1 MEMERAYRE
10 YFHDVFLYLCGLTG
24 DPVLAEELAQ
34 ETFAKAL
41 RSVGQFDGR
50 KDIRAWLFTI
60 AKNTLNSHYRKEKK
74 QVPLESAAETVDTG
88 VHFTEALLD
97 QEQAFLIQQFLH
109 DMNDPYKEVFTLRVF
124 GELPFDKIGLLF
136 GKSAGWARVTYYRA
150 KEMVA
155 AYVKEVYDETDR
167 M

>member
-1 MEMERAYRE
+1 MKMEQAYRE

-34 ETFAKAL
+34 ETFSKAL
-41 RSVGQFDGR
+41 KSLGNFDGR

-60 AKNTLNSHYRKEKK
+60 AKNALASHYRKQKK
-74 QVPLESAAETVDTG
+74 QVPLELSQETVDTG

-97 QEQAFLIQQFLH
+97 QEQAFLIHRFLH
-109 DMNDPYKEVFTLRVF
+109 EMKDPYKEVFTLRVF